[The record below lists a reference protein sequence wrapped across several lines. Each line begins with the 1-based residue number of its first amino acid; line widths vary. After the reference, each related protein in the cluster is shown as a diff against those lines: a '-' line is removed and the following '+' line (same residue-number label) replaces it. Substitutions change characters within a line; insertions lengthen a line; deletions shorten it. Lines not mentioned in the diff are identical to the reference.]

1 MTSLSAIVSAR
12 LCLFRSV
19 SVNISGVLPGL
30 THENSLKP
38 ASPVCEE
45 RSALIQET
53 AAEVLSHVL

>member
-45 RSALIQET
+45 RSANDSGNCSRDVI
-53 AAEVLSHVL
+53 A